1 MTSSFFPTRALFWT
15 FWANTLFIIGMVG
28 YCLMDSLDYMRRNRL
43 GVSTTAFVYIFLAAL
58 FVVHSTF
65 QFLSIYHV
73 GRHTHRYYAMLFSY
87 IFDALGSW
95 AYLAGAVLAT
105 TTLTSGNTVWT
116 FNATGVVGF
125 AIAALINMM
134 VPGTSSLSSW
144 ANLLNL
150 LGASLYL
157 VAMFIN
163 VAPLIVIIVLAG
175 DYVYLLDSILYKIC
189 WFSDRQWVLAHG
201 EQSTLLSK

>member
-1 MTSSFFPTRALFWT
+1 MTSSFFPTRALLWT
-15 FWANTLFIIGMVG
+15 FWANNLFIIGMVG
-28 YCLMDSLDYMRRNRL
+28 YCLMDSLDYMRRNNL
-43 GVSTTAFVYIFLAAL
+43 SASTTGLVYIFLAAL
-58 FVVHSTF
+58 FVVHSKL

-73 GRHTHRYYAMLFSY
+73 GRHSHRYYAMLFSY

-95 AYLAGAVLAT
+95 AYLIGAVLT
-105 TTLTSGNTVWT
+105 TTSLTSGNTVWT
-116 FNATGVVGF
+116 FNAAGVVGF

-134 VPGTSSLSSW
+134 VVGTSSLSSW
-144 ANLLNL
+144 ANSLNL

-163 VAPLIVIIVLAG
+163 IAPLVVIIVLAG
-175 DYVYLLDSILYKIC
+175 DFVYLLDSILYKIC

-201 EQSTLLSK
+201 EQSAVLNK